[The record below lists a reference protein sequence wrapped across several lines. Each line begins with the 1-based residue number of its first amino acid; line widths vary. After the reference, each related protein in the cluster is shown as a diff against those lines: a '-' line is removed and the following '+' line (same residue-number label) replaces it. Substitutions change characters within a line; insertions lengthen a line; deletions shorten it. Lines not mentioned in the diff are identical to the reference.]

1 MKEGDG
7 FYSSFITH
15 HSSFIVPPCKDV
27 PIEARYAL
35 VTMSGNGTK
44 AEQMNGAQPVA
55 LRCSGLIKRY
65 ADVTAVD
72 GIDLEVRTG
81 ECFGLLGPN
90 GAGKTTTI
98 EMLEGYREPD
108 AGTVRVLGFEPAT
121 AGVAYREHVGIVLQ
135 ECGIEPYL
143 SVEEVLRMH
152 ASFYDDPLPVDETIE
167 LVGLT
172 EKRAARVKTL
182 SGGQQRRLDVALGI
196 VGDPELL
203 FLDEPTTGF
212 DPSARRQAWDLV
224 HRLRDLGK
232 TVLLTTHY
240 MDEAQALADRVI
252 VIAAGE
258 IIAEGT
264 PDDIGGRA
272 EARTVVR
279 FPWPAARA
287 LDGLPVA
294 ATREGAMARVET
306 DAVAE
311 TLHTLTGWAIE
322 RRIDLDGLTVSRP
335 SLEYI
340 YLELVARD
348 ESAT

>member
-1 MKEGDG
+1 MPHAIEVADLRKSYGDVHAVRG
-7 FYSSFITH
+7 VSFTVDVGE
-15 HSSFIVPPCKDV
+15 IV
-27 PIEARYAL
+27 
-35 VTMSGNGTK
+35 
-44 AEQMNGAQPVA
+44 
-55 LRCSGLIKRY
+55 
-65 ADVTAVD
+65 AV
-72 GIDLEVRTG
+72 
-81 ECFGLLGPN
+81 LGPN
-90 GAGKTTTI
+90 GAGKTTAI

-108 AGTVRVLGFEPAT
+108 AGTVRVLGYEPTT

-135 ECGIEPYL
+135 ECAIEPYL

-152 ASFYDDPLPVDETIE
+152 ASFYDHPRPVGETIE

-172 EKRAARVKTL
+172 EKRGSRVKTL

-264 PDDIGGRA
+264 PDDLGGRA
-272 EARTVVR
+272 EARTTIR
-279 FPWPAARA
+279 FPWPADRS
-287 LDGLPVA
+287 LDGLPVPA
-294 ATREGAMARVET
+294 ARDGANARVET
-306 DAVAE
+306 DGVTE
-311 TLHTLTGWAIE
+311 TLHTLTGWALDHDV
-322 RRIDLDGLTVSRP
+322 DLEGLTVARP
-335 SLEYI
+335 SLEDV
-340 YLELVARD
+340 YLALVASD
-348 ESAT
+348 EAQR

>member
-1 MKEGDG
+1 MPPAIEVTDLRKSYGDVHAVRG
-7 FYSSFITH
+7 ISFNVDVGE
-15 HSSFIVPPCKDV
+15 IV
-27 PIEARYAL
+27 
-35 VTMSGNGTK
+35 
-44 AEQMNGAQPVA
+44 
-55 LRCSGLIKRY
+55 
-65 ADVTAVD
+65 AV
-72 GIDLEVRTG
+72 
-81 ECFGLLGPN
+81 LGPN

-108 AGTVRVLGFEPAT
+108 AGTVRVLGYEPAT
-121 AGVAYREHVGIVLQ
+121 GGVAFREHVGIVLQ

-152 ASFYDDPLPVDETIE
+152 ASFYDDPRPVDETIE

-258 IIAEGT
+258 IIAEGA

-279 FPWPAARA
+279 FPWPTAEP

-294 ATREGAMARVET
+294 ATRDGAAARIET

-335 SLEYI
+335 SLEDV
-340 YLELVARD
+340 YLELVAHD
-348 ESAT
+348 EDAS